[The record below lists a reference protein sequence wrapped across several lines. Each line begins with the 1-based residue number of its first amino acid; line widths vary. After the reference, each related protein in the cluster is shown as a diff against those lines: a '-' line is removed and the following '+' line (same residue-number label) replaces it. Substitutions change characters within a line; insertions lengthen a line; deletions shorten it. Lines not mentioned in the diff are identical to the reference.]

1 MYCKR
6 SDISKMYTKVKLTI
20 INNYLECFTRNKKTS
35 YLWWLS
41 NSILILQLIMDCSY
55 KFSFEKELWIWS
67 GIGIGIVTSG
77 IGIGI
82 GIAIMKRPR
91 NWNWNRNYENGK
103 HFTIHFSNV
112 ELYSYHFISNINF
125 PSFELFRGKLHILSL
140 KMVKTL
146 NMNYSFAQI
155 VHRETQHAFIDQL
168 GPWNRSYSVA
178 CIVHRET
185 YSKYC

>member
-1 MYCKR
+1 
-6 SDISKMYTKVKLTI
+6 
-20 INNYLECFTRNKKTS
+20 
-35 YLWWLS
+35 
-41 NSILILQLIMDCSY
+41 
-55 KFSFEKELWIWS
+55 
-67 GIGIGIVTSG
+67 
-77 IGIGI
+77 
-82 GIAIMKRPR
+82 MKRPR
-91 NWNWNRNYENGK
+91 NWNWNWNRNYENGK
-103 HFTIHFSNV
+103 HFTIHLSNV

-185 YSKYC
+185 YRKYCLHFTKTFFMLQKTSTFQYFN